1 VIEYWDFYTYG
12 YDAPSGGMGTA
23 STLPVDEQRD
33 YGAELRAVVEEVTGR
48 KVAEPTPKPRMGF
61 L

>member
-1 VIEYWDFYTYG
+1 MIEYWEYLLHG

-23 STLPVDEQRD
+23 TTLHVDEERD
-33 YGAELRAVVEEVTGR
+33 NVAELRAVIAEVTG
-48 KVAEPTPKPRMGF
+48 KPCEAPAKPRMGF